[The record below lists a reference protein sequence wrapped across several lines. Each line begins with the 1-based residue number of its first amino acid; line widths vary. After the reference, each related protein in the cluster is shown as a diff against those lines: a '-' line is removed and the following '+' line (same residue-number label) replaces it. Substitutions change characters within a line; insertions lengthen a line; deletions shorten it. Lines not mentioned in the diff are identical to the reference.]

1 MKEDSEEKSHRQ
13 LVKFDP
19 AAISHHEHKTNED
32 LDVDLPDIFSSRRPR
47 DAVAGFSSGLKNV
60 GKGIA
65 LGAAALVCAPVAGA
79 ATEGVSGF
87 AKGLIAGVGG
97 ALALPVM
104 GVATGV
110 SQFAKGIYNT
120 PSAVKEKIGGE
131 KEWDREKGCWFRY
144 VLDQEIAEVLKMTDR
159 EFLLKEKQKEKGAK
173 TETSTSDEE
182 TPAFVKE
189 KDLYD
194 VLGVSVTATPKEIKK
209 AYYRLA
215 KRLHPDTGLEP
226 SDKKFV
232 ALGEAYQVLSDPTLR
247 SKYDRNGKKGIEDAE
262 LMDTGALFSLI
273 FGSEGFEKY
282 VGELHL
288 VSMLNEAQ
296 SGAEDL
302 ENITKSFC
310 NHDQNLLTKFH
321 QLQREVQCAS
331 NLRNR
336 IQPFVDGC
344 NPQNNTV
351 PPLGST
357 VQLFGLS
364 TVKYNGLSGV
374 IEDYPPHPVD
384 VGQSQRAVV
393 KVNGQSKL
401 FKIENLKAMQTAEA
415 QIDPLVHAAFLREAR
430 MEAAE
435 LAATPI
441 GGTLI
446 GTLGYVFMEQAKQHL
461 GGVSGVISSMRQ
473 KGRGIGHNA
482 RLFSG
487 GVKILNAVRRD
498 MQDQDKQMSLDSE
511 KETHVVDDA
520 ATKFLKDNSSL
531 LISTVWDACV
541 MDIETTLNKA
551 CRKLFIDQGVSPQKR
566 VHRARALLE
575 LGSIFRA
582 AGKSQEDGLRVLQE
596 MLLQGFSQQDPVSEN
611 AEENLLNSLRQLS
624 EEQLRKIL
632 EAEGVN
638 VEDHKT
644 KDELIQ
650 ALEKKIREQYQ
661 S

>member
-1 MKEDSEEKSHRQ
+1 MKEDSGEKAHRQ
-13 LVKFDP
+13 QLVEFDP
-19 AAISHHEHKTNED
+19 TAIGHENNTDED
-32 LDVDLPDIFSSRRPR
+32 MNVDLPDIFSSRRPR
-47 DAVAGFSSGLKNV
+47 DAFAGLSSGLKNV

-87 AKGLIAGVGG
+87 AKGLVAGVGG

-120 PSAVKEKIGGE
+120 PNAVKEKIGGE

-144 VLDQEIAEVLKMTDR
+144 VLDQEITEVLKMTDR
-159 EFLLKEKQKEKGAK
+159 EYLIKEKQKEKGVK
-173 TETSTSDEE
+173 MDTSAYELES
-182 TPAFVKE
+182 PACVKE

-209 AYYRLA
+209 AYYKLA

-336 IQPFVDGC
+336 IQPLVDGC
-344 NPQNNTV
+344 NPQSNTV
-351 PPLGST
+351 PPIGST

-374 IEDYPPHPVD
+374 VEDYPPPPVD

-401 FKIENLKAMQTAEA
+401 FKIENLKAVQTVKA

-461 GGVSGVISSMRQ
+461 GGVSGVISSMKQ

-498 MQDQDKQMSLDSE
+498 LQDQDKKMSVDSE
-511 KETHVVDDA
+511 KESDVVDDA
-520 ATKFLKDNSSL
+520 ATQFLKDNSSL

-541 MDIETTLNKA
+541 MDIEATLNKA

-566 VHRARALLE
+566 VHRAKALLE

-596 MLLQGFSQQDPVSEN
+596 MLLQGFSQQDPISEN
-611 AEENLLNSLRQLS
+611 AQENLLNSLQQLS
-624 EEQLRKIL
+624 EEQLRLIL
-632 EAEGVN
+632 VAEGVD
-638 VEDHKT
+638 VQDHKT

-650 ALEKKIREQYQ
+650 ALEKKVREQYQ
-661 S
+661 

>member
-32 LDVDLPDIFSSRRPR
+32 LDVELPDIFSSRRPR

-87 AKGLIAGVGG
+87 AKGLLAGVGG

-173 TETSTSDEE
+173 TETSTSDTES
-182 TPAFVKE
+182 PAFVKE

-296 SGAEDL
+296 AGAEDL

-336 IQPFVDGC
+336 IQPLVDGC
-344 NPQNNTV
+344 NPKTNTV
-351 PPLGST
+351 PPIGSK
-357 VQLFGLS
+357 VRLFGLS
-364 TVKYNGLSGV
+364 TVEYNGLRGV
-374 IEDYPPHPVD
+374 VEDYPPPPVD

-393 KVNGQSKL
+393 NVNGQSKL
-401 FKIENLKAMQTAEA
+401 FKIENLAAVKPVKV

-461 GGVSGVISSMRQ
+461 GGVSGVISSMKQ

-487 GVKILNAVRRD
+487 GVKILNAVRKD
-498 MQDQDKQMSLDSE
+498 MQDQDKKMSLDSKGE
-511 KETHVVDDA
+511 IDVIDDA
-520 ATKFLKDNSSL
+520 AAQFLKDNSSL

-541 MDIETTLNKA
+541 MDIETTLIKA
-551 CRKLFIDQGVSPQKR
+551 CRKLFIDQGVSPEKR
-566 VHRARALLE
+566 LHRARALFE
-575 LGSIFRA
+575 LGTIFKA
-582 AGKSQEDGLRVLQE
+582 AGKSQADGLRVLQD
-596 MLLQGFSQQDPVSEN
+596 MLLEGFSQQGPVSEN
-611 AEENLLNSLRQLS
+611 AEENLLSSLQQLS
-624 EEQLRKIL
+624 EEQLKLIL
-632 EAEGVN
+632 IAEGVD

-650 ALEKKIREQYQ
+650 ALEKKVREQHQ
-661 S
+661 